1 MALISFKDW
10 RISLGESSPLTRQRD
25 GWFRGNYPLRA
36 DFTSHSSPSPA
47 VSEKLKKALGKKK
60 HKKKKKKK
68 KES

>member
-1 MALISFKDW
+1 
-10 RISLGESSPLTRQRD
+10 LTRQRD